1 MKNHIQTIIN
11 VCFAICVTLSIYNID
26 KLNDTIDELNE
37 STYTEDDAIADR
49 IYASDFHDISNL
61 HVFNTHPKRD
71 KAVNEAI
78 DSHFASI
85 EDIYLMIQDLE
96 DKAFNS
102 LDNHKTELN
111 EIKRSIRRLPKPKT
125 TGDVKT
131 IINGCAVPLW
141 NVRADG
147 LAHGHKK
154 LVC

>member
-1 MKNHIQTIIN
+1 MNNWQKVIN
-11 VCFAICVTLSIYNID
+11 VSLAVIVTLLIYQNQQLQKEVDTLEGYAQLDIDNVLKRISQNEKDTEYSILMIDGID
-26 KLNDTIDELNE
+26 KAINDI
-37 STYTEDDAIADR
+37 
-49 IYASDFHDISNL
+49 F
-61 HVFNTHPKRD
+61 P
-71 KAVNEAI
+71 
-78 DSHFASI
+78 
-85 EDIYLMIQDLE
+85 MIQDLE
-96 DKAFNS
+96 DIAFNS